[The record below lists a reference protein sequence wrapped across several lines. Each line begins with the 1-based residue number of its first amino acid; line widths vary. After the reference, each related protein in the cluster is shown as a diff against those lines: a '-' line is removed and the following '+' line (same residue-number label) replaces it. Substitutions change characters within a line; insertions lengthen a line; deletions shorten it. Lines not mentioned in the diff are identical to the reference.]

1 LLKLYLGYYLEAL
14 TDNQLEVLDKLKFET
29 YERENI
35 LRFRKEVKNKKE
47 IVEVLKILKTF
58 EIVPG
63 YALQKDEDFYD
74 FDEEASKK
82 NEIIIDELGEGF
94 LLFLLSILEKEK
106 EAIQKDKEALK
117 GIIESLSYDYMVQIN
132 IWNRYGYARLYIKQ
146 EDEDIGFLDLIHKWY
161 KSEPEYEQFFRDLMK
176 DKRILNLSQYFLK
189 KEGYIK

>member
-1 LLKLYLGYYLEAL
+1 LIKLYLGYYLEAL

-35 LRFRKEVKNKKE
+35 LRFRKEVKGKKE

-63 YALQKDEDFYD
+63 YALQKGDDFYD
-74 FDEEASKK
+74 FDEETSQK
-82 NEIIIDELGEGF
+82 NEIIISELGEGF

-106 EAIQKDKEALK
+106 EAIQKDRETLK

-161 KSEPEYEQFFRDLMK
+161 KSEPEYEKFFKDLMK

>member
-1 LLKLYLGYYLEAL
+1 LIKLYLGYYLEVL

-29 YERENI
+29 YERENN
-35 LRFRKEVKNKKE
+35 LRFRKEVRSKKE
-47 IVEVLKILKTF
+47 IMQVLKILKNF

-63 YALQKDEDFYD
+63 YALQKDDDFYD
-74 FDEEASKK
+74 FDEETTKK

-94 LLFLLSILEKEK
+94 LFFLLSILEKEK
-106 EAIQKDKEALK
+106 EAIQKDRETLK

-146 EDEDIGFLDLIHKWY
+146 DDEDIGFLDLIHKWY
-161 KSEPEYEQFFRDLMK
+161 KSEPEYEQFFKDLMK

>member
-1 LLKLYLGYYLEAL
+1 MIKLYLGYYLEAL

-47 IVEVLKILKTF
+47 IVEVLKTLKTF

-74 FDEEASKK
+74 FDEETSKK

-106 EAIQKDKEALK
+106 EAIQKDRETLK

-161 KSEPEYEQFFRDLMK
+161 KSEPEYEKFFKDLMK

>member
-1 LLKLYLGYYLEAL
+1 MIKLYLGYYLEAL

-35 LRFRKEVKNKKE
+35 LKFRKEVKDKKE
-47 IVEVLKILKTF
+47 IVQVLKILKTF

-161 KSEPEYEQFFRDLMK
+161 KSEPEYEQFFKDLMK

-189 KEGYIK
+189 KEGYRK

>member
-1 LLKLYLGYYLEAL
+1 LIRLYLGYYLEAL

-35 LRFRKEVKNKKE
+35 LRFRKEVKDKKE
-47 IVEVLKILKTF
+47 IVQVLKILKTF
-58 EIVPG
+58 EIIPG

-74 FDEEASKK
+74 FDEETSKK
-82 NEIIIDELGEGF
+82 NEVIIDELGEGF

-106 EAIQKDKEALK
+106 EAIQKDKETLK

-146 EDEDIGFLDLIHKWY
+146 EKEDIGFLDLIHKWY
-161 KSEPEYEQFFRDLMK
+161 KSEPEYDQFFKDLMK

>member
-1 LLKLYLGYYLEAL
+1 MIRLYLGYYLEAL

-35 LRFRKEVKNKKE
+35 LRFRKEVKDKKE
-47 IVEVLKILKTF
+47 IVQVLKILKTF
-58 EIVPG
+58 EIIPG

-74 FDEEASKK
+74 FDEETSKK
-82 NEIIIDELGEGF
+82 NEVIIDELGEGF

-106 EAIQKDKEALK
+106 EAIQKDKETLK

-146 EDEDIGFLDLIHKWY
+146 EKEDIGFLDLIHKWY
-161 KSEPEYEQFFRDLMK
+161 KSEPEYEQFFKDLMK

>member
-1 LLKLYLGYYLEAL
+1 LIKLYLGYYLEAL

-29 YERENI
+29 YERGNI
-35 LRFRKEVKNKKE
+35 LRFRKEVKDKKE
-47 IVEVLKILKTF
+47 IVQVLKILKTF

-74 FDEEASKK
+74 FDEETSRK

-106 EAIQKDKEALK
+106 EAIQKDKEAIK

-161 KSEPEYEQFFRDLMK
+161 KSEPEYEQFFKDLMK

-189 KEGYIK
+189 KEGYRK

>member
-1 LLKLYLGYYLEAL
+1 MIKLYLGYYLEAL

-35 LRFRKEVKNKKE
+35 LRFRKEVKGKKE

-63 YALQKDEDFYD
+63 YALQKGDDFYD
-74 FDEEASKK
+74 FDEETSQK
-82 NEIIIDELGEGF
+82 NEIIISELGEGF

-106 EAIQKDKEALK
+106 EAIQKDRETLK

-146 EDEDIGFLDLIHKWY
+146 DDEDIGFLDLIHKWY
-161 KSEPEYEQFFRDLMK
+161 KSESEYEQFFKDLMK

>member
-1 LLKLYLGYYLEAL
+1 LIKLYLGYYLEAL

-29 YERENI
+29 YERGNI
-35 LRFRKEVKNKKE
+35 LRFRKEVKDKKE
-47 IVEVLKILKTF
+47 IVQVLKILKTF

-189 KEGYIK
+189 KEGYRK

>member
-1 LLKLYLGYYLEAL
+1 MIKLYLGYYLEAL

-29 YERENI
+29 YERGNI
-35 LRFRKEVKNKKE
+35 LRFRKEVKDKKE
-47 IVEVLKILKTF
+47 IVQVLKILKTF

-161 KSEPEYEQFFRDLMK
+161 KSEPEYEQFFKDLMK

-189 KEGYIK
+189 KEGYRK

>member
-1 LLKLYLGYYLEAL
+1 LIRLYLGYYLEAL

-35 LRFRKEVKNKKE
+35 LRFRKEVKDKKE
-47 IVEVLKILKTF
+47 IVQVLKILKTF
-58 EIVPG
+58 EIIPG

-74 FDEEASKK
+74 FDEETSKK
-82 NEIIIDELGEGF
+82 NEVIIDELGEGF

-106 EAIQKDKEALK
+106 EAIQKDKETLK

-146 EDEDIGFLDLIHKWY
+146 DDEDIGFLDLIHKWY
-161 KSEPEYEQFFRDLMK
+161 KSEPEYEQFFKDLMK

>member
-1 LLKLYLGYYLEAL
+1 LIRLYLGYYLEAL

-35 LRFRKEVKNKKE
+35 LRFRKEVKDKKE
-47 IVEVLKILKTF
+47 IVQVLKILKTF
-58 EIVPG
+58 EIIPG

-74 FDEEASKK
+74 FDEETSKK
-82 NEIIIDELGEGF
+82 NEVIIDELGEGF

-106 EAIQKDKEALK
+106 EAIQKDKETLK

-146 EDEDIGFLDLIHKWY
+146 EKEDIGFLDLIHKWY
-161 KSEPEYEQFFRDLMK
+161 KSESEYEQFFKDLMK

>member
-1 LLKLYLGYYLEAL
+1 MIKLYLGYYLEVL

-35 LRFRKEVKNKKE
+35 LKFRKEVKDKKE
-47 IVEVLKILKTF
+47 IVQVLKILKTF

-146 EDEDIGFLDLIHKWY
+146 ENEDIGFLDLIHKWY
-161 KSEPEYEQFFRDLMK
+161 KSEPEYEQFFKDLMK

-189 KEGYIK
+189 KEGYRK

>member
-1 LLKLYLGYYLEAL
+1 LIRLYLGYYLEAL

-47 IVEVLKILKTF
+47 IVEVLKTLKTF

-63 YALQKDEDFYD
+63 YALQKDEDFFD
-74 FDEEASKK
+74 FDEETSKK

-106 EAIQKDKEALK
+106 EAIQKDRETLK

-161 KSEPEYEQFFRDLMK
+161 KSEPEYEKFFKDLMK

>member
-1 LLKLYLGYYLEAL
+1 MIRLYLGYYLEAL

-29 YERENI
+29 YERESI
-35 LRFRKEVKNKKE
+35 LRFRKEVKDKKE
-47 IVEVLKILKTF
+47 IVQVLKILKTF
-58 EIVPG
+58 EIIPG

-74 FDEEASKK
+74 FDEETSKK

-106 EAIQKDKEALK
+106 EAIQKDKETLK

-161 KSEPEYEQFFRDLMK
+161 KSEPKYEQFFKDLMK

>member
-1 LLKLYLGYYLEAL
+1 MTKLYLGYYLEAL

-35 LRFRKEVKNKKE
+35 LRFRKEVKGKKE

-63 YALQKDEDFYD
+63 YALQKGDDFYD
-74 FDEEASKK
+74 FDEETSQK
-82 NEIIIDELGEGF
+82 NEIIISELGEGF

-106 EAIQKDKEALK
+106 EAIQKDRETLK

-161 KSEPEYEQFFRDLMK
+161 KSEPEYEQFFKDLMK

>member
-1 LLKLYLGYYLEAL
+1 LIKLYLGYYLEAL

-35 LRFRKEVKNKKE
+35 LRFRKEVKGKKE

-63 YALQKDEDFYD
+63 YALQKGDDFYD
-74 FDEEASKK
+74 FDEETSQK
-82 NEIIIDELGEGF
+82 NEIIISELGEGF

-106 EAIQKDKEALK
+106 EAIQKDRETLK

-146 EDEDIGFLDLIHKWY
+146 DDEDIGFLDLIHKWY
-161 KSEPEYEQFFRDLMK
+161 KSESEYEQFFKDLMK

>member
-1 LLKLYLGYYLEAL
+1 MIKLYLGYYLEAL

-35 LRFRKEVKNKKE
+35 LRFRKEVKDKKE
-47 IVEVLKILKTF
+47 IVLVLKTLKTF

-63 YALQKDEDFYD
+63 YALQKDDDFYD

-161 KSEPEYEQFFRDLMK
+161 KSEPEYEQFFKDLMK

-189 KEGYIK
+189 KEGYRK

>member
-1 LLKLYLGYYLEAL
+1 LIKLYLGYYLEAL

-35 LRFRKEVKNKKE
+35 LRFRKEVKGKKE

-63 YALQKDEDFYD
+63 YALQKGDDFYD
-74 FDEEASKK
+74 FDEETSQK
-82 NEIIIDELGEGF
+82 NEIIISELGEGF

-106 EAIQKDKEALK
+106 EAIQKDRETLK

-161 KSEPEYEQFFRDLMK
+161 KSEPEYEKFFKDLMK

-189 KEGYIK
+189 KEGYLK

>member
-1 LLKLYLGYYLEAL
+1 MIRLYLGYYLEAL

-47 IVEVLKILKTF
+47 IVEVLKTLKTF

-63 YALQKDEDFYD
+63 YALQKDEDFFD
-74 FDEEASKK
+74 FDEETSKK

-106 EAIQKDKEALK
+106 EAIQKDRETLK

-161 KSEPEYEQFFRDLMK
+161 KSEPEYEKFFKDLMK

>member
-1 LLKLYLGYYLEAL
+1 MIKLYLGYYLEAL

-35 LRFRKEVKNKKE
+35 LRFRKEVKGKKE

-63 YALQKDEDFYD
+63 YALQKGDDFYD
-74 FDEEASKK
+74 FDEETSQK
-82 NEIIIDELGEGF
+82 NEIIISELGEGF

-106 EAIQKDKEALK
+106 EAIQKDRETLK

-161 KSEPEYEQFFRDLMK
+161 KSEPEYEKFFKDLMK

>member
-1 LLKLYLGYYLEAL
+1 MIKLYLGYYLEAL

-35 LRFRKEVKNKKE
+35 LRFRKEVKGKKE

-63 YALQKDEDFYD
+63 YALQKGDDFYD
-74 FDEEASKK
+74 FDEETSQK
-82 NEIIIDELGEGF
+82 NEIIISELGEGF

-106 EAIQKDKEALK
+106 EAIQKDRETLK

-161 KSEPEYEQFFRDLMK
+161 KSEPEYEKFFKDLMK

-189 KEGYIK
+189 KEGYLK

>member
-1 LLKLYLGYYLEAL
+1 MLKLYLGYYLEAL

-47 IVEVLKILKTF
+47 IVEVLKTLKTF

-63 YALQKDEDFYD
+63 YALQKDEDFFD
-74 FDEEASKK
+74 FDEETSKK

-106 EAIQKDKEALK
+106 EAIQKDRETLK

-161 KSEPEYEQFFRDLMK
+161 KSEPEYEKFFKDLMK

>member
-1 LLKLYLGYYLEAL
+1 MIKLYLGYYLEAL

-35 LRFRKEVKNKKE
+35 LRFRKEVKGKKE

-63 YALQKDEDFYD
+63 YALQKDEDFFD
-74 FDEEASKK
+74 FDEETSKK
-82 NEIIIDELGEGF
+82 NEIIIEELGEGF

-106 EAIQKDKEALK
+106 EAIQKDRETLK

-161 KSEPEYEQFFRDLMK
+161 KSEPEYDQFFKDLMK

>member
-1 LLKLYLGYYLEAL
+1 MIRLYLGYYLEAL

-35 LRFRKEVKNKKE
+35 LRFRKEVKDKKE
-47 IVEVLKILKTF
+47 IVQVLKILKTF
-58 EIVPG
+58 EIIPG

-74 FDEEASKK
+74 FDEETSKK
-82 NEIIIDELGEGF
+82 NEVIIDELGEGF

-106 EAIQKDKEALK
+106 EAIQKDKETLK

-146 EDEDIGFLDLIHKWY
+146 EKEDIGFLDLIHKWY
-161 KSEPEYEQFFRDLMK
+161 KSEPEYDQFFKDLMK

>member
-1 LLKLYLGYYLEAL
+1 LIKLYLGYYLEAL

-35 LRFRKEVKNKKE
+35 LRFRKEVKDKKE
-47 IVEVLKILKTF
+47 IVLVLKTLKTF

-63 YALQKDEDFYD
+63 YALQKDDDFYD

-106 EAIQKDKEALK
+106 EAIQKDRETLK

-161 KSEPEYEQFFRDLMK
+161 KSEPEYEQFFKDLMK

-189 KEGYIK
+189 KEGYRK